1 MEDARRDAC
10 GRCKRPQRVCY
21 CASLPDDPLATAST
35 HVLVLQHQHE
45 KRRRAAIS
53 SVPVL
58 AQTIAN
64 VTLVTVDETCDC
76 GPGKDERL
84 DALLYDEGGDHRF
97 DTAMVLFPDEHAQP
111 LSDGVETEAKRVLLI
126 VIDGTW
132 KEAKKIA
139 HRNKKHWQKAA
150 KDWETRGAR
159 LQYVCLDNE
168 LKRSIYGDLRREPM
182 EGCVSTLEAVA
193 SALVS
198 LEPNETGRQVHDALL
213 HSFRGM
219 VSIQEKF
226 QQRGRVVKLA
236 QYGGVS
242 KAEAVEAKR
251 REQQKKNS
259 ATIDKDTSTLVQREY
274 VFYTSHTDFRH
285 RQQLTQQGEAVAC
298 TYDEARE
305 RCVELNR
312 DRKRGQRVAMLPLD
326 AFEKHL
332 RQCHDAPRSSIPDEG
347 PRRSGRQTLDELSS
361 ESEVMAR
368 IPAAYSFSNGHG
380 SG

>member
-1 MEDARRDAC
+1 MEDTRRDIC
-10 GRCKRPQRVCY
+10 DRCKRPLRVCY
-21 CASLPDDPLATAST
+21 CSSLPDEPLVTRST
-35 HVLVLQHQHE
+35 HVLVLQHRHE

-58 AQTIAN
+58 AQTLEN

-76 GPGKDERL
+76 GPGKDELL

-111 LSDGVETEAKRVLLI
+111 LTGGGGTRNAKRMLVI

-139 HRNKKHWQKAA
+139 HRNKKHWEKAA
-150 KDWETRGAR
+150 KDWESRGGT
-159 LQYVCLDNE
+159 LQYICLDGE

-182 EGCVSTLEAVA
+182 EGCLSTLEAVA
-193 SALVS
+193 SALVL
-198 LEPNETGRQVHDALL
+198 LEPEEAGRQVHDALL
-213 HSFRGM
+213 RAFRGM
-219 VSIQEKF
+219 VSIQEQF
-226 QQRGRVVKLA
+226 QQRGRVAKLG

-251 REQQKKNS
+251 RQQQKKSNDS
-259 ATIDKDTSTLVQREY
+259 TADKHTSTLIQREY

-285 RQQLTQQGEAVAC
+285 RQQLKQQGEVVTC

-305 RCVELNR
+305 RCMELNR
-312 DRKRGQRVAMLPLD
+312 DRKRGQRIAMLPLD

-332 RQCHDAPRSSIPDEG
+332 RQCHDAQQSGMPNEG
-347 PRRSGRQTLDELSS
+347 ENDAL
-361 ESEVMAR
+361 
-368 IPAAYSFSNGHG
+368 
-380 SG
+380 

>member
-159 LQYVCLDNE
+159 LQ
-168 LKRSIYGDLRREPM
+168 EPM

-332 RQCHDAPRSSIPDEG
+332 RQCHDAPRSSIPDEVSHHSMQVLVDLDV
-347 PRRSGRQTLDELSS
+347 RRWMS
-361 ESEVMAR
+361 
-368 IPAAYSFSNGHG
+368 
-380 SG
+380 